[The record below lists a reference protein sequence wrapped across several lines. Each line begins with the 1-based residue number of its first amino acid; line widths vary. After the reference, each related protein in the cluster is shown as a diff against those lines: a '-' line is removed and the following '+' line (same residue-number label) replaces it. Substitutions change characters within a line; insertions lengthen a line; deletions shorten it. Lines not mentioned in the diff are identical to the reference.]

1 MASFPDLKKVVT
13 KTTEFVGEDG
23 QKFIIKGEWFLKTDG
38 ASFKTTAM
46 FCQDIEEAKAL
57 RNIFG
62 DVVQA

>member
-1 MASFPDLKKVVT
+1 MVYGLI
-13 KTTEFVGEDG
+13 GEVG